1 MIKHQGTKTSSFNAD
16 SAGMCEVPTPGE
28 ITELLEELTGGALD
42 DGRAGALTQQLQ
54 SVQQQLDLGNSAPA
68 IGQLNGFIM
77 LVNALGSTGTLS
89 AEEAQSLIDA
99 ANAIINQQGG

>member
-1 MIKHQGTKTSSFNAD
+1 MIKHQGTKTSFNAD

-28 ITELLEELTGGALD
+28 ITELLEELVTGGALD